1 MSQSAWRASAIAALA
16 LLFALL
22 AIARPIDHDE
32 SQYVAAAILSG
43 SALPF
48 RDFAYLQTPLQPLLF
63 APFAALF
70 GAFAWQGLRLVN
82 AALGLVAVLC
92 VHRAAREA
100 GASQRAATIAAA
112 LFATTDILLFSIGV
126 ARNDALPGALVA
138 AALIPILRATQGKA
152 TPVGAFLAGLL
163 LASAAAAKISCA
175 FPAAAYG
182 LYTLWH
188 RRHLPLWVAA
198 GALAPCLLV
207 VGLWIAAPQDFLFGV
222 LIFPSA
228 APADY
233 YAAGE
238 RAWKLW
244 AALKPVDAL
253 KFLALGPALPA
264 LVFLSIHRPRSEPAL
279 LCLALAAA
287 ALIAA
292 LLPTPIWR
300 QYLLPALPPLFVALA
315 IMLPERLSG
324 AWKMAFLIFAL
335 AGLAPSLSAVFA
347 GKPAMATAT
356 REMATL
362 AAAMDA
368 AGVTGPVA
376 TLAPQFLAGT
386 GRAVDKRF
394 VTGPFYFRAQSL
406 LSQEEETAR
415 NLVSAPRLADSFRT
429 RPPAAILVGG
439 EGAWTSGDSA
449 LDAMLEAWAVHA
461 GWRRVP
467 MNSDRFRLYVPA
479 DGTGNQATRSRT
491 DPPRRRSS
499 SFSA

>member
-1 MSQSAWRASAIAALA
+1 MSQSARRASAIAALA

-43 SALPF
+43 GALPY

-70 GAFAWQGLRLVN
+70 GGFAWQGLRLLN
-82 AALGLVAVLC
+82 AALGLIAVLC
-92 VHRAAREA
+92 VHRAARES
-100 GASQRAATIAAA
+100 GASQRAATIAAG
-112 LFATTDILLFSIGV
+112 LFAATDILLFSIGV

-138 AALIPILRATQGKA
+138 AALIPIVRATQGKA
-152 TPVGAFLAGLL
+152 TPISAFLAGLL

-182 LYTLWH
+182 LYALWN
-188 RRHLPLWVAA
+188 RRHLPLWIAA
-198 GALAPCLLV
+198 GALAPTLLV
-207 VGLWIAAPQDFLFGV
+207 AGLCLAAPDDFLFGV
-222 LIFPSA
+222 LLFPSA

-233 YAAGE
+233 YAAGD

-253 KFLALGPALPA
+253 KFLALGPALPVLA
-264 LVFLSIHRPRSEPAL
+264 FLAIHRPRSEPAL

-315 IMLPERLSG
+315 TMLPERLS
-324 AWKMAFLIFAL
+324 APWKAAFLVFAL

-356 REMATL
+356 REMAAL
-362 AAAMDA
+362 RAAMDS

-386 GRAVDKRF
+386 GRVVDERF

-406 LSQEEETAR
+406 LTPEEEQAR
-415 NLVSAPRLADSFRT
+415 NLVSARRMADRFRAD
-429 RPPAAILVGG
+429 PPAAIIVGG
-439 EGAWTSGDSA
+439 EGEWTSGDPA

-467 MNSDRFRLYVPA
+467 VNSERFRLYVPA
-479 DGTGNQATRSRT
+479 TESDQATRSRT